1 MVGYTP
7 KLTMTRIGLNGCICS
22 LEFNKTLVTIFRQE
36 YIDAEKTVRRFLKKT
51 FPADHFIK
59 YKIKITQTDASYD
72 GKNKHES
79 VIKYPIFIFIPK
91 SSCRL
96 PRLQ

>member
-7 KLTMTRIGLNGCICS
+7 KLTMTRIRLNGYICS
-22 LEFNKTLVTIFRQE
+22 LEFSKTLLTISRQE
-36 YIDAEKTVRRFLKKT
+36 YIDAEKTVRSFPKKI

-59 YKIKITQTDASYD
+59 YKIKITQTDASYA

-79 VIKYPIFIFIPK
+79 VIKYLIFIFIPK

-96 PRLQ
+96 PRL